1 MGSAG
6 PVPARWCPRCQGD
19 LSRPFPLPG
28 QQPPQQGQPPPQ
40 QGQPRPV
47 VTGTAAQRLQSEW
60 QYSRR
65 PQEQAPHGQAPQGR
79 RPQGRDPERPPRHDP
94 QQGAPRRRA
103 ALPRGYRW
111 VARPPSGT
119 RAARTE
125 ARPHAPDDLGP
136 TPRYRQI
143 PRWGL
148 HVEPPAPDT
157 ERDAKD
163 RSAAASARTVLT
175 STIVLFALAALAEV
189 FRYAL
194 MLRNRGHL
202 VHQLTVA
209 ISDATALVFGYAAMA
224 FVVVSAIVCAR
235 WLVRARAR
243 AYESAGEREP
253 RRPRWIY
260 AGLLVP
266 VVNLVYP
273 GVFLTELA
281 LARRRA
287 GIDAEDPDVLR
298 GPGLGVRRRRGD
310 SSAARAAEAVR
321 GAWGTVR
328 AHYRGLRDGARL
340 RTLVRFWWALW
351 VLCNLTAAGVAM
363 ARFDPSVQARAD
375 NVVYTIYAD
384 LLALAAVVVT
394 RIIVDR
400 VEGRRAPAEDEEPA
414 RWVLDTAALHDA
426 GRDAEAAAQG
436 AGQDAGVMAGAPR

>member
-1 MGSAG
+1 PRS
-6 PVPARWCPRCQGD
+6 PPSPCFPSTTLFRSCPRCQGD

-28 QQPPQQGQPPPQ
+28 QHPPPPQ

-65 PQEQAPHGQAPQGR
+65 PPEQAPHGQGAHSQGPHGQP
-79 RPQGRDPERPPRHDP
+79 PQGRDPERPPRHDP
-94 QQGAPRRRA
+94 RQGAPRRRA

-125 ARPHAPDDLGP
+125 ARPHGPEDLGP

-148 HVEPPAPDT
+148 HVEPPSPDT

-235 WLVRARAR
+235 WLV
-243 AYESAGEREP
+243 
-253 RRPRWIY
+253 
-260 AGLLVP
+260 
-266 VVNLVYP
+266 
-273 GVFLTELA
+273 
-281 LARRRA
+281 
-287 GIDAEDPDVLR
+287 
-298 GPGLGVRRRRGD
+298 
-310 SSAARAAEAVR
+310 
-321 GAWGTVR
+321 
-328 AHYRGLRDGARL
+328 
-340 RTLVRFWWALW
+340 
-351 VLCNLTAAGVAM
+351 
-363 ARFDPSVQARAD
+363 
-375 NVVYTIYAD
+375 
-384 LLALAAVVVT
+384 
-394 RIIVDR
+394 
-400 VEGRRAPAEDEEPA
+400 
-414 RWVLDTAALHDA
+414 
-426 GRDAEAAAQG
+426 
-436 AGQDAGVMAGAPR
+436 